1 MNNAIKIALAS
12 ALALGSVSGAAFAQT
27 AAVMTEQTD
36 VSVVRIDSLNND
48 SGRSEY
54 DRLTKLSDD
63 TSAMTEAQAMVS
75 ADPMLVA
82 ALESKNVQLNNVVH
96 VETAANGGKIV
107 YVR

>member
-12 ALALGSVSGAAFAQT
+12 VLTLGSVSGGAFAQT
-27 AAVMTEQTD
+27 AAVMAEQTN

-48 SGRSEY
+48 AGRSDY
-54 DRLTKLSDD
+54 DRLTKLSND

-82 ALESKNVQLNNVVH
+82 ALESKNVQLTNVVH
-96 VETAANGGKIV
+96 VQTAADGGKIV

>member
-27 AAVMTEQTD
+27 AAVTAEQNIH
-36 VSVVRIDSLNND
+36 VVRIDSLNND
-48 SGRSEY
+48 TGRGEY
-54 DRLTKLSDD
+54 DRLTKLSANEA
-63 TSAMTEAQAMVS
+63 AMSEAQAMVS

-82 ALESKNVQLNNVVH
+82 ALEAQNVQLTNVVH
-96 VETAANGGKIV
+96 VQTAANGGKIA